1 MKGAGPRVKSERH
14 QGLFNKIPRLNRYAW
29 IQTAGSGSNGSGWLS
44 PRSNLCRPFEI
55 GRFRGKGR
63 MGGGAARRSSSS
75 HGGAAPELAK
85 TGAPGSNSTGS
96 LRHGDVRGT
105 RNTPR
110 ALSWRCR
117 EGRAVRCCRG
127 GPTAAAPCWRRCPS
141 YRGELQ
147 ATENCQ
153 KGKGSRGK
161 AHWGC
166 SWPEMLRGEAGGEVR
181 AGRRGGD

>member
-1 MKGAGPRVKSERH
+1 MARIKEVS
-14 QGLFNKIPRLNRYAW
+14 
-29 IQTAGSGSNGSGWLS
+29 
-44 PRSNLCRPFEI
+44 RSNLGRASGI

-96 LRHGDVRGT
+96 SRHGDIRGT

-110 ALSWRCR
+110 ALSWRFR

-127 GPTAAAPCWRRCPS
+127 GPTAVAPCWHRCPS

-147 ATENCQ
+147 ATGFFL
-153 KGKGSRGK
+153 KGKGPRGK

-166 SWPEMLRGEAGGEVR
+166 SWPKMLRGEAGGEVR
-181 AGRRGGD
+181 AGRRCGD

>member
-1 MKGAGPRVKSERH
+1 MDSRKAGGV
-14 QGLFNKIPRLNRYAW
+14 FNKMSRANRYGQ
-29 IQTAGSGSNGSGWLS
+29 IRSVGS
-44 PRSNLCRPFEI
+44 RSKGL
-55 GRFRGKGR
+55 GRRGKLDLISCVHARSDDREPTGCWA
-63 MGGGAARRSSSS
+63 AARVA
-75 HGGAAPELAK
+75 GGEPSGGSLPEFTK

-96 LRHGDVRGT
+96 SSHGDVHGT
-105 RNTPR
+105 SNTPR

-127 GPTAAAPCWRRCPS
+127 GPTAVAPCWRRCPS

-166 SWPEMLRGEAGGEVR
+166 SWPKMLRGEAGGEVR